1 LQGLLAYL
9 SEGSLFFNYPFEV
22 DFSYT
27 PVLNELPKYPEGI
40 HEVLKRCQSALAG
53 ISSPFIQQIK
63 QSRSSEDSEKLD
75 TDVVLIMV
83 THGWCFNVIQEAC
96 SKSAGWKE
104 AGFCAVSRAKWIPKE
119 DSEGVEGGGIPDITV
134 SDVND
139 TDDSEKTEIER
150 KNEALDTPGGLKE
163 ALAEESSKIQ
173 HNAGETVLEEREE
186 LGQEDYIG
194 KRPSEGKEPG
204 LIMGTL
210 QAGKEKLSEGSDKA
224 SGAFH
229 QAQADYYG
237 EKARNEDSIVDS
249 AGDRMN
255 QGVEKV
261 KAAYYNATGTGHEVN
276 ADVHK
281 DMARGH
287 AEGIKDKVSDTMQS
301 VKNTFTGRSDTS
313 SSSTT
318 SSSTTSTTSGRNIDT
333 I

>member
-1 LQGLLAYL
+1 MSLTLYIVRHGERMDHVEPSFVYTSPTPFDPPLTPRGKRQAKQTGSYIYTLQQESISNDTKRNAKFFIITSPFARTTETGIGIAEGISASEPNSKIKFRIDSSLAEWHTSAYFPQAVPN
-9 SEGSLFFNYPFEV
+9 SIISKRFEEIHEKSGKEDNSNYPFEV

-119 DSEGVEGGGIPDITV
+119 DSESVEGGGIPDITV

-150 KNEALDTPGGLKE
+150 KNEE
-163 ALAEESSKIQ
+163 AINSL
-173 HNAGETVLEEREE
+173 NAVNP
-186 LGQEDYIG
+186 DG
-194 KRPSEGKEPG
+194 KW
-204 LIMGTL
+204 II
-210 QAGKEKLSEGSDKA
+210 D
-224 SGAFH
+224 
-229 QAQADYYG
+229 
-237 EKARNEDSIVDS
+237 VS
-249 AGDRMN
+249 ANTDHI
-255 QGVEKV
+255 K
-261 KAAYYNATGTGHEVN
+261 
-276 ADVHK
+276 
-281 DMARGH
+281 
-287 AEGIKDKVSDTMQS
+287 GI
-301 VKNTFTGRSDTS
+301 
-313 SSSTT
+313 
-318 SSSTTSTTSGRNIDT
+318 
-333 I
+333 